1 MPAGTFW
8 NNTGIKDK
16 YICTVFSTYRT
27 DFSYAMTEDLTIN
40 TILKLK
46 VIKILTN
53 LIQITNPR
61 GNVTDTTYM
70 LYLGL
75 SMT

>member
-1 MPAGTFW
+1 MA
-8 NNTGIKDK
+8 
-16 YICTVFSTYRT
+16 
-27 DFSYAMTEDLTIN
+27 EDLTVN

-61 GNVTDTTYM
+61 GNADKICNSAETRRMNQTKAVDAM
-70 LYLGL
+70 HK
-75 SMT
+75 

>member
-1 MPAGTFW
+1 
-8 NNTGIKDK
+8 
-16 YICTVFSTYRT
+16 
-27 DFSYAMTEDLTIN
+27 MTEDLTIN

-61 GNVTDTTYM
+61 GNADKICNSAETKV
-70 LYLGL
+70 LAR
-75 SMT
+75 SIAIQS